1 MIQFILFIVYLAL
14 CYWVASQ
21 ARNTRAGL
29 IGTFLLCMLATPLL
43 TFIFFYVFQS
53 TADIAL
59 IETADQPQT
68 VTITPVK

>member
-1 MIQFILFIVYLAL
+1 MIQFILLIVYLAL

-43 TFIFFYVFQS
+43 TFIFFYVFQRAPEA
-53 TADIAL
+53 TL
-59 IETADQPQT
+59 IEAVDQPQT